1 MSDETNEVEDI
12 KVLQFAK
19 PAPDTAK
26 PIFERGFHDYRKCD
40 HRNGTFIV
48 EASHTS
54 ITCSSCNGPVESW
67 EVIRQLLDREHSAA
81 RRKNAAAWHRK
92 YAEEE
97 AEKQAAKTRKAA
109 YATLFRFG
117 VTPEAYAE
125 EYRRKLQL
133 GELELKQ
140 DYSKT
145 LPFAETSA

>member
-1 MSDETNEVEDI
+1 VSEEIEDVR
-12 KVLQFAK
+12 VLQFAK
-19 PAPDTAK
+19 PAPNGAK
-26 PIFERGFHDYRKCD
+26 PIFDRSSGYGQCD
-40 HRNGTFIV
+40 HRKGTFMV
-48 EASHTS
+48 DVSHNR
-54 ITCSSCNGPVESW
+54 IRCSSCNEVVESM
-67 EVIRQLLDREHSAA
+67 EVIRQLVSREESKA
-81 RRKNAAAWHRK
+81 RRDNAAAWHRV

-125 EYRRKLQL
+125 EYRRKIQL

-145 LPFAETSA
+145 LPFASEETSAK